1 MGFEYQIVKYSDWL
15 FGDPAK
21 ITDPSQW
28 GFLLGALAILLILAI
43 VIPLIWFLVASI
55 PLGPSEA
62 FYLVARSIFS
72 GFTDD
77 LPRFSFR
84 RTWAIARVAI
94 QEAIRNRVLVG
105 FGVFV
110 ILLLFAGL
118 FLDVENGN
126 PARVYLS
133 TVLVSTNYLVLL
145 MALFLSTFSLP
156 NDIKNRTIYTVVTK
170 PIRASEIVLGRII
183 GFAAVGTAMI
193 VGMGLL
199 SYIFVVRGLSH
210 EHSVEVATVVES
222 ESSSAAKGTRFEGE
236 TTRDS
241 HHRHTFE
248 IGPDGKGRTNLVMGH
263 THEITRVG
271 EGEEAKYTVG
281 PPEGHLIA
289 RSPVF
294 GSLVIRD
301 RDGAVTEKGINVGN
315 EWEYRGYI
323 EGGAK
328 SKSEASWTFTDVTPE
343 RYPDGLPLELNL
355 RVFRT
360 YKGDIERGVL
370 GEIIIRNPDPQ
381 AKVRSSGPIPFE
393 SKEFVSDFRL
403 IKRELTGALGS
414 GSSKL
419 DLFKDLVHEG
429 KVEVVIRCAEPG
441 QYFGVAQADVYL
453 RPGDSTFELNMVKA
467 YFSIWMQMLLVT
479 SFGVTFS
486 TFLSGPVAMLAALS
500 AIVLGY
506 FGNFVREVA
515 TGTVQGGGPIESTI
529 RLLTQANVQNDL
541 EISGVAAGIVWVID
555 QGLMQSIRVATYVL
569 PDYNRFDTTKF
580 VANGYDIFSD
590 VVLQQVTMAAVYTL
604 VVAVVGYFFLKTREI
619 AA

>member
-1 MGFEYQIVKYSDWL
+1 MAFEYQVIKYNEWL
-15 FGDPAK
+15 LGNPRDPRE
-21 ITDPSQW
+21 W
-28 GFLLGALAILLILAI
+28 GFLLGSIAILLILGM

-72 GFTDD
+72 GVTED
-77 LPRFSFR
+77 LPRFSMR
-84 RTWAIARVAI
+84 RTMAIARVAI

-105 FGVFV
+105 FAVFV
-110 ILLLFAGL
+110 VLLLFAGL

-170 PIRASEIVLGRII
+170 PIRASEIVFGRII

-193 VGMGLL
+193 AGMGLL
-199 SYIFVVRGLSH
+199 SYIFVVRGLTH
-210 EHSVEVATVVES
+210 DHVVEVETVIEDES
-222 ESSSAAKGTRFEGE
+222 GSTSSGARLAGQTS
-236 TTRDS
+236 RDS
-241 HHRHTFE
+241 HHRHMFE
-248 IGPDGKGRTNLVMGH
+248 VGPDGKGRTNLVMGH
-263 THEITRVG
+263 THEVTRVG
-271 EGEEAKYTVG
+271 EGDDAKYLVG

-301 RDGAVTEKGINVGN
+301 RDGTVGKGINVGS

-323 EGGAK
+323 EGGAR
-328 SKSEASWTFTDVTPE
+328 SKSEASWTFSGITPE

-360 YKGDIERGVL
+360 FKGDIERGIL
-370 GEIIIRNPDPQ
+370 GEIIIRNPNDK

-419 DLFKDLVHEG
+419 DLFEDLVHEG
-429 KVEVVIRCAEPG
+429 QVEVVIRCAEPG

-500 AIVLGY
+500 GIILGY
-506 FGNFVREVA
+506 FGQFVREVA
-515 TGTVQGGGPIESTI
+515 TGAVEGGGPIESTI
-529 RLLTQANVQNDL
+529 RLLTQQNVQNELD
-541 EISGVAAGIVWVID
+541 INGIAAMVVQGID
-555 QGLMQSIRVATYVL
+555 QVLMQSIRVATYVL